1 MSLETCQEKERKHK
15 TQEGLVWPRKSP
27 RSRKTNYYGYGFL
40 GLNRLKRIGK
50 VGKTPIGG

>member
-1 MSLETCQEKERKHK
+1 MLLATFQKKEQKHK
-15 TQEGLVWPRKSP
+15 TPEGLVWPRKSP
-27 RSRKTNYYGYGFL
+27 KSRKTNYYGYGFL